1 MSLIKENFG
10 FLLGVVVAVLVLLF
24 PTPENLSPEGHK
36 TAALFLLMGI
46 WWATEALPVAVT
58 ALVPLA
64 LFPLLGIVDIQSAAT
79 PYANKTIYLFFG
91 GFLIATAIQK
101 WDLHK
106 RIALVVLDF
115 AGSNGASLVGG
126 FMLTAA
132 LISMWVMNTATTIM
146 LLPIGLAVITVVKDT
161 VKDLSDKEVNNFQL
175 ALLLGIA
182 YGATIGL
189 SLIHI

>member
-1 MSLIKENFG
+1 MSVLRENFG
-10 FLLGVVVAVLVLLF
+10 FLLGVTAAVVVMLL
-24 PTPENLSPEGHK
+24 PTPEGLSVEAHK

-46 WWATEALPVAVT
+46 WWATEAVPVAVT

-64 LFPLLGIVDIQSAAT
+64 LFPMLGIVDIQSAAN

-106 RIALVVLDF
+106 RIALFVLEY
-115 AGSNGASLVGG
+115 AGSNGASLILG

-146 LLPIGLAVITVVKDT
+146 LLPIGLAVITVVKET
-161 VKDLSDKEVNNFQL
+161 VRGLSEKEMESFQL

-182 YGATIGL
+182 YGATIG
-189 SLIHI
+189 